1 MTTPLSSLSASHR
14 APEKLSQSAKGLPP
28 SSSFPR
34 SSSSPS
40 PLSRRTP
47 SPLPPTLSQQRFSVP
62 RFAEVIVGSS
72 ASRLRDI
79 MASFETE
86 PLPYYAVLRGQCP
99 GVYYGRW
106 ISFFF
111 VIQRLSGTTP
121 IGKLH
126 AMAVAHPTTRSG
138 ACSSARSK
146 QTPCLLLRTCEVM

>member
-1 MTTPLSSLSASHR
+1 MGYPTLNAAIRAWEDAISNNAIGPAAKPCKVPLPSCSTCSAPRCRISPMTTPLSSLSASHR

-47 SPLPPTLSQQRFSVP
+47 SPLPPTPFQQRFSVP

-99 GVYYGRW
+99 GVYYGR
-106 ISFFF
+106 
-111 VIQRLSGTTP
+111 
-121 IGKLH
+121 
-126 AMAVAHPTTRSG
+126 
-138 ACSSARSK
+138 
-146 QTPCLLLRTCEVM
+146 